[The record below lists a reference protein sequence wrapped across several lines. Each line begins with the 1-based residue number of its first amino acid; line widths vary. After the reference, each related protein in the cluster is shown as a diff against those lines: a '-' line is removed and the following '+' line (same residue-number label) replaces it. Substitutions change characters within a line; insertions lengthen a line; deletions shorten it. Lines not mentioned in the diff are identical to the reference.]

1 MDKNASMESE
11 NTVDFPLKH
20 KLSKY
25 LNKENDLCPLCGKE
39 RKTKIHQFLY
49 CEVVRI
55 AWFGTQ
61 WDPRFDHIQVV
72 RIPWQ

>member
-39 RKTKIHQFLY
+39 EKLKYIYFFIVKL
-49 CEVVRI
+49 
-55 AWFGTQ
+55 
-61 WDPRFDHIQVV
+61 
-72 RIPWQ
+72 